1 MKHFPDIWRD
11 SAGKVDVLVSGIG
24 TGDTVTG
31 AGNFLKEKNPE
42 IKVHLLISMLASNS
56 VCVCVCVCER
66 ERERERESIFR
77 ISLYQWFIFSCINL
91 GVWSRTC

>member
-1 MKHFPDIWRD
+1 MKHFLEIWRD
-11 SAGKVDVLVSGIG
+11 SAGKVDVLVAGIG
-24 TGDTVTG
+24 TGGTVTV

-56 VCVCVCVCER
+56 VCVCVC